1 MHHAT
6 FSIEVIL
13 YLIPFCLGR
22 DCLKALWGLE
32 IEGEGLMWWGSPSVG
47 DGTGHTPCFCSL
59 STRPNCHF
67 RKSVVKLVD
76 FLTMMAIVV
85 VVLHL
90 TSSEHVLSLILEWR
104 NLVF

>member
-47 DGTGHTPCFCSL
+47 DGTHTVFLLPIDPPKLSFQKVSSKTSRLPDNDGHSGCGTAPHQLRAC
-59 STRPNCHF
+59 T
-67 RKSVVKLVD
+67 
-76 FLTMMAIVV
+76 
-85 VVLHL
+85 
-90 TSSEHVLSLILEWR
+90 
-104 NLVF
+104 